1 MNLEE
6 LVLEAIDESLSS
18 MGQNCK
24 KSIYFHLENDYNLNK
39 LEIPFRIKDF
49 SEAIEKIFGVGAKIL
64 EIQIL
69 RILFKKMGYI
79 NPQFYNHES
88 LELTTYIEAARANRN
103 FLLRTQTHLTTTNPK
118 RALLKRAI

>member
-1 MNLEE
+1 MSVEE

-24 KSIYFHLENDYNLNK
+24 KSIYFHLENEYNLNK
-39 LEIPFRIKDF
+39 GEIPFRTKDF

-69 RILFKKMGYI
+69 KSLFKKMGNI
-79 NPQFYNHES
+79 NSHFYNHKS
-88 LELTTYIEAARANRN
+88 LELTKYIQAARASRN
-103 FLLRTQTHLTTTNPK
+103 CLLRTQTHLTTTNPK
-118 RALLKRAI
+118 RVLLKKAI